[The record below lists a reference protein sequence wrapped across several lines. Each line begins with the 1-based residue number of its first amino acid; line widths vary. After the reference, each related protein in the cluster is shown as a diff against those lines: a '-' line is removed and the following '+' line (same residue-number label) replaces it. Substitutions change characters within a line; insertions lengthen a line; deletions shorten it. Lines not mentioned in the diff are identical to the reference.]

1 MNKRLEKIAEFIE
14 NGVGFVDVGT
24 DHGYLPAHM
33 AVKGYSGN
41 IYAADLR
48 EGPLSSAK
56 HTAEHYG
63 VTDKMEFILCD
74 GLELCPKDNID
85 TIVIAGMGGDNICG
99 ILDRAEWCMDQKYKL
114 ILQPMK
120 KAEILRYW
128 LSNNEFIIENEALVS
143 DGGVIYQVVSARFGG
158 VQLLNEGELY
168 TGKYELIHD
177 DPLFFDY
184 LKVQIRRFENTLAGL
199 KLSGLDQ
206 YKPKIALCSHILAQL
221 REMEK

>member
-56 HTAEHYG
+56 HTAEHYR

-99 ILDRAEWCMDQKYKL
+99 ILDRAEWCMNQKYKL

-143 DGGVIYQVVSARFGG
+143 DGGVIYQVVTARFGG
-158 VQLLNEGELY
+158 VQPLNEAELY

-206 YKPKIALCSHILAQL
+206 YKPKITLCSHILAQL

>member
-1 MNKRLEKIAEFIE
+1 MNKRLKKIAEFIE

-56 HTAEHYG
+56 HTAEHCG

-143 DGGVIYQVVSARFGG
+143 DGGVIYQVVTARFGG
-158 VQLLNEGELY
+158 VQTLNEAELY

-199 KLSGLDQ
+199 KMSGLEQ
-206 YKPKIALCSHILAQL
+206 YKPKIALCSEILAQL
-221 REMEK
+221 QEMKK